1 MYTYDVE
8 RILNWGCIVHW
19 SKEVV
24 FQRKDHSLFKE
35 FITHQKLLTGT
46 RNVSVRVFDAHTSVS
61 SLLDLE
67 SHSFCEIDGDLN
79 LLSWVNTR
87 IGSSSENVKALVPD
101 FEDHTFIL

>member
-8 RILNWGCIVHW
+8 RILNGRAIVHW
-19 SKEVV
+19 SEEVV
-24 FQRKDHSLFKE
+24 FKRQDHSLLKE
-35 FITHQKLLTGT
+35 FITHQKLFTGT
-46 RNVSVRVFDAHTSVS
+46 RNVSVRMFDTHTSVS

-67 SHSFCEIDGDLN
+67 SHSFCEINSDLN

-87 IGSSSENVKALVPD
+87 IGGSSENVKALVPD